1 MVAITHRINYLFF
14 VGNDPDGNLGLQS
27 EFPGRCPGLRYLT
40 PSGSGSELGQE
51 GFAKLQA
58 RVIPYRDT
66 GSPITVTENKWRS
79 QQYTFLKCKGFANP
93 QPNKLSILL
102 NPLML

>member
-1 MVAITHRINYLFF
+1 MVAITHRINYSAL
-14 VGNDPDGNLGLQS
+14 VDYDPDGSVCGHLNS
-27 EFPGRCPGLRYLT
+27 PGRCPGLRYVTL
-40 PSGSGSELGQE
+40 SGSGSELGQE

-79 QQYTFLKCKGFANP
+79 QQYIFEV
-93 QPNKLSILL
+93 
-102 NPLML
+102 